1 MKPGAR
7 TSGTEHRQSPPPA
20 AIRILVLEDNPAD
33 LELIRRALRDAKLG
47 LFRVTAAGRLR
58 QALDLLARAPFEAIL
73 ADLHLPDSDGFETIL
88 QLRAHYPNVPLLVLT
103 GVDDESIGVA
113 AMQQGAQDFI
123 FKGALGG
130 QSLARS
136 IRYAMERHRLETS
149 LREANEGLEQA
160 VQARTLALQE
170 REAGLRRAQLMASLA
185 HVITGPDGAFESW
198 SESLPKLIGVEP
210 AHVPAST
217 REWLELVHP
226 EDRADFRAAAVEAGR
241 TGRRF
246 EHEYRLRRADGAW
259 MHIRQVSEP
268 LDSAPDGS
276 GKLRWFGTLQ
286 DVTEQHRIAQDL
298 RESEKSYRNLF
309 EANPHPMWLYDPET
323 LRFVA
328 VNDAAIAHYGYSRD
342 EFLAMSIA
350 DIRPQ
355 AEVTRLLES
364 GALKAHE
371 GVKEGGVWI
380 HCKKD
385 GSLIDVEITSH
396 LSELA
401 GRRVKVVLAHDVTE
415 RKRAEHELQ
424 RFRMAMDLSVD
435 SIYVTDL
442 ATMRFIYVND
452 SACRRLGYT
461 REQLLQLGPQDV
473 LPGDR
478 EQINREYDAVVA
490 AGDRGL
496 RLERRFVRND
506 GSEDWSELHR
516 RALHTESGTL
526 IVTIGRDVTER
537 KAAEERVRRLNRVYA
552 MLSGINTLIVR
563 ARAREELFR
572 EACRIAVDAGQF
584 RLAWIGVVDR
594 DAGRVRPVAW
604 SGGDEEYIQSMPL
617 ELGDAGA
624 EGRGLAGLVIG
635 ERRAIISSDMTQ
647 DPRVLLKQEAAAR
660 GFRSLAMLPLLISG
674 EAAGV
679 LALYA
684 GEAGFFDDEEMKL
697 LRELAGDI
705 AFAIEHLDALGKVE
719 YLAFHDPLTG
729 LPNRTVLIDRLAQML
744 SAARRGNQLAGVMFF
759 DVERFRLVNDTLGRS
774 AGDEF
779 LKEVAERFKAAIRA
793 QDTVVRVGADVFA
806 VAVSGITSV
815 ADAMHFFV
823 DRLTRAFTPP
833 IIVGG
838 RELRAVLKAGI
849 AMFPNDGDTAEI
861 LCRNAEA
868 ALKKA
873 KEAGDRY
880 VFYTPELNARV
891 AEALALENRL
901 RGALEAGQFVLHY
914 QPKVDTKT
922 RALVGL
928 EALIRW
934 NDPELGLVPPGK
946 FIPLMEETGIILQ
959 AGRWALKRAVTDIQ
973 SWRAKGYAASRVA
986 VNVSQVQLRQPDF
999 VQSVL
1004 QALEGFGD
1012 TEPLLDLEIT
1022 ESMVMQNLDAT
1033 VQALQTLRGAGVETS
1048 LDDFGTGY
1056 SSLAYV
1062 SRLPVVALKID
1073 RSFVVEMTFSHYART
1088 IVQTVISLAHSLG
1101 LKVIA
1106 EGVDAEEQATLLATF
1121 GCDQMQGY
1129 LISRP
1134 VPPEQIEAMLQ
1145 KA

>member
-226 EDRADFRAAAVEAGR
+226 EDRADFRAAAVEADR
-241 TGRRF
+241 TGTRL
-246 EHEYRLRRADGAW
+246 ECEYRLRRADGAW

-268 LDSAPDGS
+268 LDGTPDGS
-276 GKLRWFGTLQ
+276 GELRWFGTLQ
-286 DVTEQHRIAQDL
+286 DVTE
-298 RESEKSYRNLF
+298 
-309 EANPHPMWLYDPET
+309 
-323 LRFVA
+323 
-328 VNDAAIAHYGYSRD
+328 
-342 EFLAMSIA
+342 
-350 DIRPQ
+350 
-355 AEVTRLLES
+355 
-364 GALKAHE
+364 
-371 GVKEGGVWI
+371 
-380 HCKKD
+380 
-385 GSLIDVEITSH
+385 
-396 LSELA
+396 
-401 GRRVKVVLAHDVTE
+401 
-415 RKRAEHELQ
+415 
-424 RFRMAMDLSVD
+424 
-435 SIYVTDL
+435 
-442 ATMRFIYVND
+442 
-452 SACRRLGYT
+452 
-461 REQLLQLGPQDV
+461 
-473 LPGDR
+473 
-478 EQINREYDAVVA
+478 
-490 AGDRGL
+490 
-496 RLERRFVRND
+496 
-506 GSEDWSELHR
+506 
-516 RALHTESGTL
+516 
-526 IVTIGRDVTER
+526 R
-537 KAAEERVRRLNRVYA
+537 KAAETRIRRLNRVYA
-552 MLSGINTLIVR
+552 VLSGINTLIVR
-563 ARAREELFR
+563 VRDRSELFQ
-572 EACRIAVDAGQF
+572 EACQIALQAGQF
-584 RLAWIGVVDR
+584 VMAWIGVVER
-594 DAGRVRPVAW
+594 DTRRIRPVA
-604 SGGDEEYIQSMPL
+604 SAGADPEYMSFIRENFSLSEDAP
-617 ELGDAGA
+617 LGDT
-624 EGRGLAGLVIG
+624 LVA
-635 ERRAIISSDMTQ
+635 RAVREKKTHFSNDAQ
-647 DPRVLLKQEAAAR
+647 NDPRVRFQKEHAKR
-660 GFRSLAMLPLLISG
+660 GSRSIAVLPLLV
-674 EAAGV
+674 ADQAVGV
-679 LALYA
+679 LVLYTA
-684 GEAGFFDDEEMKL
+684 ETGFFDEEELKL
-697 LRELAGDI
+697 LSELAGDI
-705 AFAIEHLDALGKVE
+705 SFAMQHLEALGKVE

-759 DVERFRLVNDTLGRS
+759 DVERFRLINDTLGRA
-774 AGDEF
+774 AGDQF
-779 LKEVAERFKAAIRA
+779 LKQVAERFKAAIRA

-806 VAVSGITSV
+806 VAVSGITNV

-833 IIVGG
+833 ILVGG

-849 AMFPNDGDTAEI
+849 ALFPNDGDTAEI

-868 ALKKA
+868 ALNKA
-873 KEAGDRY
+873 EEAGDRY
-880 VFYTPELNARV
+880 VFYTPALNARV
-891 AEALALENRL
+891 AESLALENRL
-901 RGALEAGQFVLHY
+901 RGALETGQFVLHY

-973 SWRAKGYAASRVA
+973 SWRAKGFAAPRVA
-986 VNVSQVQLRQPDF
+986 VNVSPVQLRQPDF
-999 VQSVL
+999 VKTVL
-1004 QALEGFGD
+1004 GALKGFGED
-1012 TEPLLDLEIT
+1012 EPALDLEIT

-1033 VQALQTLRGAGVETS
+1033 VQALQALRGAGVETS

-1073 RSFVVEMTFSHYART
+1073 RSFVVEMTFSRYART
-1088 IVQTVISLAHSLG
+1088 IVQTVVTLAHSLG

-1106 EGVDAEEQATLLATF
+1106 EGVDAEEQAAMLVEL

>member
-210 AHVPAST
+210 AHVPTST

-268 LDSAPDGS
+268 LDGTPDGS
-276 GKLRWFGTLQ
+276 GELRWFGTLQ
-286 DVTEQHRIAQDL
+286 
-298 RESEKSYRNLF
+298 
-309 EANPHPMWLYDPET
+309 
-323 LRFVA
+323 
-328 VNDAAIAHYGYSRD
+328 
-342 EFLAMSIA
+342 
-350 DIRPQ
+350 
-355 AEVTRLLES
+355 
-364 GALKAHE
+364 
-371 GVKEGGVWI
+371 
-380 HCKKD
+380 
-385 GSLIDVEITSH
+385 
-396 LSELA
+396 
-401 GRRVKVVLAHDVTE
+401 DVTE